1 MASLHIRGL
10 PMSWTDLFCDSS
22 APAWHGQVLLDCALD
37 AAAASRCT
45 ALEAAIVSRTPTLP
59 ELCTLLDAFGV
70 EPPVHLT
77 SAAPEPVDDGEQ
89 TAQKN
94 LPTDTPAHANA
105 GSFPLLVSGARA

>member
-1 MASLHIRGL
+1 
-10 PMSWTDLFCDSS
+10 MSWTDLFCDSF
-22 APAWHGQVLLDCALD
+22 APAWRGQVLLDCALD

-70 EPPVHLT
+70 EPPKHLT
-77 SAAPEPVDDGEQ
+77 SAALEPVHDVEQ

-94 LPTDTPAHANA
+94 LPTDTLADASA
-105 GSFPLLVSGARA
+105 GGLPMLVSGARA